1 MENNFQYS
9 KLPVIGKEV
18 FRLGL
23 ACNYGIDDSGIRKAL
38 TEYNMNY
45 IFWTPRMKRATET
58 IKTVLAQDREK
69 YVIATGPT
77 TAWWSSNL
85 RRYVEKAL
93 ITLQTDYLD
102 VLQMFWVGVTSAW
115 KASNVEEMLKLKEEG
130 KVKAIGISIHNRK
143 RAGELAVDSPLDLFM
158 IRYNAAHTGA
168 EKDIFPHLTPGKQ
181 TIVAYTATRW
191 GKLLKRPKGYEGEV
205 PTAGHCYRFSLSD
218 PHVNVVLTGPGNI
231 KQLEDNLEAIKKGPL
246 NEDEMTWMRQFGKI
260 VHG

>member
-1 MENNFQYS
+1 M
-9 KLPVIGKEV
+9 IGKEV

-23 ACNYGIDDSGIRKAL
+23 ACNYGIDEPGIRKAL

-45 IFWTPRMKRATET
+45 IFWTPRMKRATEA

-69 YVIATGPT
+69 YVVATGPT

-102 VLQMFWVGVTSAW
+102 VLQMFWIGVTSAW
-115 KASNVEEMLKLKEEG
+115 KPSNVEEMLKLKEEG

-143 RAGELAVDSPLDLFM
+143 RAGQLAADSPLDLLM

-168 EKDIFPHLTPGKQ
+168 EEDIFPHLVPGRRS
-181 TIVAYTATRW
+181 IVAYTATRW
-191 GKLLKRPKGYEGEV
+191 GKLLKRPKDWDGEV
-205 PTAGHCYRFSLSD
+205 PTAGHCYRFCLTD
-218 PHVNVVLTGPGNI
+218 PHVDVVLTGPKTI
-231 KQLEDNLEAIKKGPL
+231 KQLEDNLEAIKRGPL